1 MPTTNLCPMVSS
13 SASERCHA
21 TLPKLRW
28 SWRVGGSTPMT
39 INAGV
44 GMSRHH
50 NPNVAGREAAEQAL
64 QKAGVSKPDF
74 VFMFASIGYD
84 QPSLLRA
91 VREATGGAPLSGCSA
106 EGTINGDDADE
117 SNFSVVVT
125 AISSEELQWHNGL
138 AAGLEADP
146 RALGKRVA
154 KDLLPHLSTD
164 TIGLFVFPDGVKDF
178 VVPTQNLVDNFFA
191 GLEENLPSER
201 FLPLWGGGAG
211 NDFNLRAPT
220 YQYCDDEVI
229 SDGVSYALLSGEA
242 QAGWAISHGC
252 IPIGGERKVTRS
264 KGNVIYE
271 IDGKP
276 ALEVLKEYLPDT
288 HALTDD
294 RDWMRYAI
302 TLALSFRAPSHIKDE
317 EYVVRGIPSVNL
329 SEGSITVQTD
339 VSEGTSL
346 WFSSRDKEKISTGLD
361 RMARQIKEQLEGD
374 QPKLVLHFDCAS
386 RGKMM
391 FRDQEK
397 LELLNRFRQSVD
409 PDVPWAGFYAYGE
422 IGPVEEHNDRN
433 LYTAVTLA
441 LS

>member
-1 MPTTNLCPMVSS
+1 MFVTNRRL
-13 SASERCHA
+13 
-21 TLPKLRW
+21 TLMAIK
-28 SWRVGGSTPMT
+28 
-39 INAGV
+39 AGV

-64 QKAGVSKPDF
+64 KKADVSKPDF
-74 VFMFASIGYD
+74 VFMFGSIGYD
-84 QPSLLRA
+84 QQSLLRA
-91 VREATGGAPLSGCSA
+91 VREATGGTPLTGCSA

-146 RALGKRVA
+146 RAVGKRVA

-191 GLEENLPSER
+191 GLEENLPNER

-211 NDFNLRAPT
+211 NNFNNWASPP

-229 SDGVSYALLSGEA
+229 TDGVSYALLSGKA
-242 QAGWAISHGC
+242 QVGWAISHGC
-252 IPIGGERKVTRS
+252 IPIGGERLVTRGQ
-264 KGNVIYE
+264 GNIIYE

-276 ALEVLKEYLPDT
+276 AMEVFEEYIPEGT
-288 HALTDD
+288 LTDD
-294 RDWMRYAI
+294 RDWFPYAVS
-302 TLALSFRAPSHIKDE
+302 LSLCFKAPSYMKDE
-317 EYVVRGIPSVNL
+317 EYVVRGMPVVSMAD
-329 SEGSITVQTD
+329 GSITVQTE
-339 VSEGTSL
+339 VSEGTSVWL
-346 WFSSRDKEKISTGLD
+346 SSRDKEKVSNGFD
-361 RMARQIKEQLEGD
+361 RMASQIKNQLDGEN
-374 QPKLVLHFDCAS
+374 PSLVFQFECGT

-397 LELLNRFRQSVD
+397 LELLKRFRQSLD
-409 PDVPWAGFYAYGE
+409 PDAPWVGFYTVGE
-422 IGPVEEHNDRN
+422 IGPVEKHNLRH
-433 LYTAVTLA
+433 LYTSVVLA